1 MAQATQLHA
10 SHASGLSAVEREL
23 QALHRARLRFGDEEH
38 GVRLSVLTLVVACT
52 DAAGADAAADVV
64 MEISAEHPARA
75 LLLIAHRGAPSG
87 IEADLS
93 LQCSAA
99 RGSEQVCAEIVR
111 LTVGGEAALHLSSVV
126 APLLVP
132 DVPVQLWLHG
142 APDLTQALAPETLA
156 MCERVIL
163 DTAAYPDAAKVL
175 PALAAIAPGPHGEIP
190 VSDLTWARLTTWRE
204 VLARELD
211 GSSRRAFLEGVE
223 RIAVRTGAA
232 GGNGADALLFAGWLA
247 DRLGVDVAL
256 DRPAGV
262 APGLGEV
269 MVDARSLESRLRVD
283 INRDA
288 DGLTTKV
295 LLDGAVAGSRH
306 VSDEP
311 PRLAELVGAALQ
323 QQGHDPVYAAA
334 LRSAVALVR

>member
-1 MAQATQLHA
+1 MAQAAQLHA
-10 SHASGLSAVEREL
+10 AHASGLSAVEREL

-38 GVRLSVLTLVVACT
+38 GIRLSVLTLVVACIDT
-52 DAAGADAAADVV
+52 AGADAAADVV

-75 LLLIAHRGAPSG
+75 LLLIAHRDAPSG

-93 LQCSAA
+93 LQCSTT

-111 LTVGGEAALHLSSVV
+111 LTVGGEAALHLNSVV

-142 APDLTQALAPETLA
+142 APDLNQALAPETLA
-156 MCERVIL
+156 ICERVIL
-163 DTAAYPDAAKVL
+163 DTTAYPDAAKAL
-175 PALAAIAPGPHGEIP
+175 RALAAIPRGPHGEIP

-211 GSSRRAFLEGVE
+211 GPSQRAFLEGIE
-223 RIAVRTGAA
+223 RIAVRTGGAE
-232 GGNGADALLFAGWLA
+232 GNGADALLFAGWLV

-256 DRPAGV
+256 DRPADV
-262 APGLGEV
+262 APGLGEA
-269 MVDARSLESRLRVD
+269 MLDARSRDSRLQVD
-283 INRDA
+283 INRDG
-288 DGLTTKV
+288 DDLTTHV
-295 LLDGAVAGSRH
+295 VLDGAVAGSRR
-306 VSDEP
+306 VSNQP